1 MLWYPYS
8 LIPDGKKR
16 HSRIWPKWVQL
27 NMAWFS
33 RSRVFN
39 KGRFRFPVW
48 RNFGNS
54 TYTQWNG
61 TFRLHRPEPSNHAFG
76 YCSCKQDTKTAVLGT
91 TILTNGTG
99 YFGPTHRDNQAG
111 QSGAPSKLVPSIP
124 VGSNRNGLFQLMY
137 QPTFPEFWVERKA
150 PIVY

>member
-76 YCSCKQDTKTAVLGT
+76 YCSCKQDTKTAVLRT
-91 TILTNGTG
+91 TIWQMERVISSRPTEITRPVKVEHLQSWSRVFRSDQTEMVCSNWCTNRQ
-99 YFGPTHRDNQAG
+99 F
-111 QSGAPSKLVPSIP
+111 
-124 VGSNRNGLFQLMY
+124 RNFELKGKR
-137 QPTFPEFWVERKA
+137 P
-150 PIVY
+150 